1 MSSILITGA
10 TGKQGSSLIQNLVLK
25 NASYQI
31 LAVTRNTQSPSAQK
45 LIQKYPDITLVQGD
59 LDHPAELFTKAQ
71 SLSSRPISSVF
82 SVQLAIGNTSSE
94 ESQGK
99 NLVDEAL
106 KHGVKH
112 FVYSSADRGGAKSI
126 NNPTDVPHFIS
137 KHNIEKHLIEKTQN
151 EDMVWTILRPVAF
164 YENLEPNFFGK
175 VFATSFRMSL
185 KGAPL
190 QMIGVNDIGAVAAE
204 VFLNPEKYKGQ
215 EISLAGDELTYTQ
228 FEKIFKEK
236 TGKSSVPTTF
246 QFLVSGFMY
255 MVKDMGYM
263 FRWFHDEGFGANVE
277 EVRKIHP
284 GLKDFGTWLET
295 ESAFARQ

>member
-25 NASYQI
+25 NAPYQI

-45 LIQKYPDITLVQGD
+45 LIQKYPDITIVQGD
-59 LDHPAELFTKAQ
+59 LDHPAELFKKAQ
-71 SLSSRPISSVF
+71 SLSPKPITSVF

-112 FVYSSADRGGAKSI
+112 FVYSSADRGGSKSI

-151 EDMVWTILRPVAF
+151 EGMAWTILRPVAF
-164 YENLEPNFFGK
+164 YENLEPNFLGK

-185 KGAPL
+185 KGSPL

-255 MVKDMGYM
+255 MVKDFGYM

-295 ESAFARQ
+295 ESAFAK